1 MFPTKALRTSEKRL
15 TCGYLKGETAP
26 QERYV
31 QSNPKASTAHPN
43 YVWLN
48 RLFCLGIGK
57 IAADVSEI
65 IYDMYA
71 VR

>member
-1 MFPTKALRTSEKRL
+1 LINVSYKGFTGLGEDAYD
-15 TCGYLKGETAP
+15 GYLKGETTA

-31 QSNPKASTAHPN
+31 QSNPKASIAHPN

-57 IAADVSEI
+57 ISVEVSEI
-65 IYDMYA
+65 ICDG
-71 VR
+71 